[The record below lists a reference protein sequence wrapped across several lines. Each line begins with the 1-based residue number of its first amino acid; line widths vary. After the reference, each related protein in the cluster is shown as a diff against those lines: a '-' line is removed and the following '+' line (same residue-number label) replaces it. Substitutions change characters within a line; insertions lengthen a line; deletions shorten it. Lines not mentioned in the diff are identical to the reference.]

1 MHVSNNKDN
10 IDWTN
15 VVKKEVIGTDG
26 LDLGEVV
33 EIGDNFIVVQK
44 GLLNKKRYIIPISTA
59 ESFDGPVPRLER
71 CPGIKGV
78 RRPVFR
84 THAALHVDE
93 S

>member
-44 GLLNKKRYIIPISTA
+44 GIIEQKKVHNTDFNYR
-59 ESFDGPVPRLER
+59 E
-71 CPGIKGV
+71 
-78 RRPVFR
+78 FR
-84 THAALHVDE
+84 W
-93 S
+93 